1 MQPEREVDPPS
12 SIRHQSHLML
22 IVEIHAETAANH
34 HAVPIGA
41 GGSAPD
47 VREGAL
53 GGRQARLGVVT

>member
-34 HAVPIGA
+34 HERWGFGAVFLDGLVYEKGA
-41 GGSAPD
+41 
-47 VREGAL
+47 
-53 GGRQARLGVVT
+53 